1 MVIKRKILVAQ
12 QSLCVNE
19 VIKHGIESDGYDVII
34 AYTGKEAKAMA
45 ESHCPDLVLLD
56 SALPDVDS
64 VAFVRDL
71 HKWTHI
77 PVIVMSAPDDSGFTA
92 DALDNGA
99 DDFILKPF
107 SLSELLS
114 RIRVVLR
121 NSVHDG
127 SNSENIRANKLAV
140 GSLLIDYDQYRVLVS
155 GKDAHLTQN
164 EFKMVAL
171 LGKNAGRVI
180 TYEYLMT
187 QLWGP
192 NVQMDNQILRVNM
205 ANIRRKIES
214 DTSHP
219 RYIVTVSGVGYRMAE
234 K

>member
-1 MVIKRKILVAQ
+1 MAIKRKILMVQ
-12 QSLCVNE
+12 QSISVSEAMKLRL
-19 VIKHGIESDGYDVII
+19 ESDGYDVII
-34 AYTGKEAKAMA
+34 AYTGKEAKEMA

-56 SALPDVDS
+56 LALPDVDS
-64 VAFVRDL
+64 VSFVKEL
-71 HKWTHI
+71 HGWSQA
-77 PVIVMSAPDDSGFTA
+77 PVIVMSTSEDVQFMT

-107 SLSELLS
+107 SISELLS

-121 NSVHDG
+121 NSIHDG
-127 SNSENIRANKLAV
+127 SNAENIRSNKLTV
-140 GSLLIDYDQYRVLVS
+140 GSLLIDYDQYRVFIS
-155 GKDAHLTQN
+155 GEDAHLTQN

-214 DTSHP
+214 DTAHP
-219 RYIVTVSGVGYRMAE
+219 RYIMTVSGVGYRMAME
-234 K
+234 

>member
-1 MVIKRKILVAQ
+1 MAIKRKILMVQ
-12 QSLCVNE
+12 QSISVSEAMKLRLEN
-19 VIKHGIESDGYDVII
+19 DGYDVIV
-34 AYTGKEAKAMA
+34 AYTGKEAKEMA

-56 SALPDVDS
+56 LSIPDVDIVS
-64 VAFVRDL
+64 FVREL
-71 HKWTHI
+71 HGWSQA
-77 PVIVMSAPDDSGFTA
+77 PVIVMSSSEDAEFMT

-107 SLSELLS
+107 SISELFS

-121 NSVHDG
+121 NSIHDG
-127 SNSENIRANKLAV
+127 SNSENIRSNKLTV
-140 GSLLIDYDQYRVLVS
+140 GSLLIDYDQYRVFVS

-214 DTSHP
+214 DTAHP
-219 RYIVTVSGVGYRMAE
+219 RYIMTVSGVGYRMAME
-234 K
+234 

>member
-1 MVIKRKILVAQ
+1 MALKRKILIVQ
-12 QSLCVNE
+12 QSLSASE
-19 VIKHGIESDGYDVII
+19 VIKARLEGDEYDVII
-34 AYTGKEAKAMA
+34 AYTGKEAKGMA

-64 VAFVRDL
+64 VSFVREL
-71 HKWTHI
+71 RVWSQT
-77 PVIVMSAPDDSGFTA
+77 PVIVMGSSEDTSSTS

-99 DDFILKPF
+99 DDFIMKPF
-107 SLSELLS
+107 GMSELLS
-114 RIRVVLR
+114 RIKVALR

-127 SNSENIRANKLAV
+127 SNSENIRSNKLSV
-140 GSLLIDYDQYRVLVS
+140 GSLLIDYDQYRVFVS

-219 RYIVTVSGVGYRMAE
+219 RYIMTVSGVGYRMAME
-234 K
+234 

>member
-1 MVIKRKILVAQ
+1 MALKKKILMVQ
-12 QSLCVNE
+12 QSISVSE
-19 VIKHGIESDGYDVII
+19 VIKSKLEDDGYDVII
-34 AYTGKEAKAMA
+34 ANTGKEAKAMA

-56 SALPDVDS
+56 CALPDADS
-64 VAFVRDL
+64 VSLIKSL
-71 HKWTHI
+71 HEWSRT
-77 PVIVMSAPDDSGFTA
+77 PVIVMGSSEDIAYTVY
-92 DALDNGA
+92 ALDNGA

-107 SLSELLS
+107 GIAELFS

-121 NSVHDG
+121 NSHLDG
-127 SNSENIRANKLAV
+127 SNAENIRSSKLAV
-140 GSLLIDYDQYRVLVS
+140 GSLLIDYDQYRVFVS

-180 TYEYLMT
+180 TYEYIMT

-192 NVQMDNQILRVNM
+192 NAQMDNQILRVNM

-219 RYIVTVSGVGYRMAE
+219 RYITTISGVGYRMAE
-234 K
+234 E

>member
-1 MVIKRKILVAQ
+1 MALKRKILIVQ
-12 QSLCVNE
+12 QSLKTSE
-19 VIKHGIESDGYDVII
+19 AIKARIEGDSYDVII
-34 AYTGKEAKAMA
+34 AHSGKDAKAMA

-64 VAFVRDL
+64 VSFVRGL
-71 HKWTHI
+71 HGWSLA
-77 PVIVMSAPDDSGFTA
+77 PVIVMCTSEEAALTA
-92 DALDNGA
+92 DVLENGA
-99 DDFILKPF
+99 DDFIVKPF
-107 SLSELLS
+107 DIPELLS

-121 NSVHDG
+121 NSIHGG
-127 SNSENIRANKLAV
+127 SFRGTRSNQLCIGK
-140 GSLLIDYDQYRVLVS
+140 LLIDYDQYRVFVS
-155 GKDAHLTQN
+155 GRDAHLTQN

-180 TYEYLMT
+180 TYEYIMT

-214 DTSHP
+214 DTSNP
-219 RYIVTVSGVGYRMAE
+219 RFIVTVSGVGYRMAVD
-234 K
+234 

>member
-1 MVIKRKILVAQ
+1 MALKRKILIVQ
-12 QSLCVNE
+12 QSLSTSE
-19 VIKHGIESDGYDVII
+19 VIKSRIESDSYDVII

-56 SALPDVDS
+56 SALPDVDRVS
-64 VAFVRDL
+64 FVREL
-71 HKWTHI
+71 HGWSLA
-77 PVIVMSAPDDSGFTA
+77 PVIVMCTSDDAELTA
-92 DALDNGA
+92 DALENGA
-99 DDFILKPF
+99 DDFIVKPF
-107 SLSELLS
+107 GIPELLS

-121 NSVHDG
+121 NSIHGG
-127 SNSENIRANKLAV
+127 SNSENIRSNKLAV
-140 GSLLIDYDQYRVLVS
+140 GSLLVDYDQYRVFVS

-171 LGKNAGRVI
+171 LAKNAGKVI
-180 TYEYLMT
+180 TYEYIMT

-214 DTSHP
+214 DTSNP
-219 RYIVTVSGVGYRMAE
+219 RYIVTVSGVGYRMSAE
-234 K
+234 